1 MGHTQQWDR
10 ASCCQVSVLCH
21 TLHWEMGGGD
31 STCPIQAVSEQPLL
45 EPTSW
50 LEICFHH
57 LHSLGTDIPSL
68 THLCFHLPPS
78 GTCRHFEK
86 LIEEGCPQSPHPH
99 AKPWISPW
107 QTGGGQRVYP
117 TSTAA
122 HQQECSFA
130 ESEQHQVGHS
140 LHRASDSSKRAEG
153 GRAPHFPQD

>member
-68 THLCFHLPPS
+68 TYLCFHLPPS

-107 QTGGGQRVYP
+107 QTGGWPKSLPHFHCSSPAGVQLCRVRA
-117 TSTAA
+117 TSSAA
-122 HQQECSFA
+122 QPAPGLRQQQE
-130 ESEQHQVGHS
+130 G
-140 LHRASDSSKRAEG
+140 
-153 GRAPHFPQD
+153 